1 MNFINLTHEIIVKN
15 YYFILLI
22 FLVLFII
29 LFFYTIYNKFYKI
42 TELKLNS
49 TDKFNSIN
57 KIKRLDVKY
66 YRILYNTYTII
77 GSSINVD
84 KSEIFNENYLL
95 KLGEAKKIF
104 YGVKRNKELIKS
116 NYLLLKIFQKINL
129 YNIDKSE
136 IDNTIIY
143 LILLVLNKKK

>member
-1 MNFINLTHEIIVKN
+1 MNFINLTHKIMAEN
-15 YYFILLI
+15 YYFILVI

-29 LFFYTIYNKFYKI
+29 VFFYAIYNKFYRI
-42 TELKLNS
+42 RELNLNS

-57 KIKRLDVKY
+57 KLKRLDIKY
-66 YRILYNTYTII
+66 YKILYNVYSII
-77 GSSINVD
+77 GSSISAD
-84 KSEIFNENYLL
+84 KSEIFDEKYLL

-116 NYLLLKIFQKINL
+116 NYLLLKIFQKIYL
-129 YNIDKSE
+129 YDIDKSE

>member
-1 MNFINLTHEIIVKN
+1 MNFINLTREIMAKN
-15 YYFILLI
+15 YYFILVI
-22 FLVLFII
+22 FLLLFII
-29 LFFYTIYNKFYKI
+29 VFFYAIYNKFYKI

-57 KIKRLDVKY
+57 KLKKLDIKY
-66 YRILYNTYTII
+66 YKILYNTYSII
-77 GSSINVD
+77 GSNIIVD
-84 KSEIFNENYLL
+84 KSEIFDEQYLL

-104 YGVKRNKELIKS
+104 YGVKRNKQLIKS
-116 NYLLLKIFQKINL
+116 NYLLLKIFQKICL
-129 YNIDKSE
+129 YNMDKSE

>member
-1 MNFINLTHEIIVKN
+1 MNFINLTHKIMAEN
-15 YYFILLI
+15 YYFILVI

-29 LFFYTIYNKFYKI
+29 VFFYAIYNKFYKI
-42 TELKLNS
+42 TELNLNS

-57 KIKRLDVKY
+57 KLKKLDIKY
-66 YRILYNTYTII
+66 YKILYNTYSII
-77 GSSINVD
+77 GSNIIVD
-84 KSEIFNENYLL
+84 KSEIFDEQYLL

-104 YGVKRNKELIKS
+104 YGVKRNKQLIKS
-116 NYLLLKIFQKINL
+116 NYLLLKIFQKICL
-129 YNIDKSE
+129 YDMDKSE